1 MKKHSLFAAVMAA
14 GAVGSMTIPV
24 HAADLGNVEEQLKTN
39 GYAVIVE
46 QAGSQEELNKI
57 LSELKGKFCDIHL
70 NWQDCPDIAPPENNV
85 PDADAPGETP
95 DTDKPD
101 TDAPDTDAPDTDAP
115 DTDAPDTDVPGTDV
129 PGADG
134 NTPGTDTDK
143 PETGERTFAEQV
155 VDLVNAER
163 AKAGLNALTIDQSIA
178 SAALVRAKETETS
191 FSHTRPDGRAFSSV
205 LTDNGI
211 SFRGAGENIAW
222 GQRTPEEVMNGWM
235 NSDGH
240 RANILNAEFTKIGV
254 GYYQNSAGT
263 NYWTQLFTY

>member
-1 MKKHSLFAAVMAA
+1 MKKYSLLAAAMTA
-14 GAVGSMTIPV
+14 GAVVSMAVPV
-24 HAADLGNVEEQLKTN
+24 HAADSASVEEQLREN

-46 QAGSQEELNKI
+46 KAGSQEELNKI
-57 LSELKGKFCDIHL
+57 LEDLKGRFCDIHL
-70 NWQDCPDIAPPENNV
+70 NWQDCPEVTPPEDNA
-85 PDADAPGETP
+85 PDTDTPEETP
-95 DTDKPD
+95 DTDKPE
-101 TDAPDTDAPDTDAP
+101 TDEPDTDVPGTDTPDIE
-115 DTDAPDTDVPGTDV
+115 APDTDVPGTD
-129 PGADG
+129 GD
-134 NTPGTDTDK
+134 TPGNDTDT

-163 AKAGLNALTIDQSIA
+163 AKAGLNALAIDESIA

-191 FSHTRPDGRAFSSV
+191 FSHTRPDGRTFSSV
-205 LTDNGI
+205 LTDMGI

-240 RANILNAEFTKIGV
+240 RANILNAKFTKIGV